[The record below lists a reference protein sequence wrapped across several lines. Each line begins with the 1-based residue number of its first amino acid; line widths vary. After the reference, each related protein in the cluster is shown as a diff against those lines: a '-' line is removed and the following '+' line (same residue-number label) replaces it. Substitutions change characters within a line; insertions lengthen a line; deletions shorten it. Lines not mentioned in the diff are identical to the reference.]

1 MEKVKKNKDKIQKL
15 KLEVE
20 ECRESIQDKMGKVRD
35 IDQENDRLKI
45 ELARIEGER
54 ERNQVEC
61 SLVKKDVEI
70 KEEVQKEVNY
80 RIEEAKEKVR
90 EVNAKNQKMTEEM
103 EREYREL
110 KKN

>member
-1 MEKVKKNKDKIQKL
+1 M
-15 KLEVE
+15 
-20 ECRESIQDKMGKVRD
+20 
-35 IDQENDRLKI
+35 
-45 ELARIEGER
+45 
-54 ERNQVEC
+54 
-61 SLVKKDVEI
+61 KKDVEI

-80 RIEEAKEKVR
+80 RIEEVKEKVR

>member
-1 MEKVKKNKDKIQKL
+1 MKKV
-15 KLEVE
+15 
-20 ECRESIQDKMGKVRD
+20 
-35 IDQENDRLKI
+35 
-45 ELARIEGER
+45 
-54 ERNQVEC
+54 
-61 SLVKKDVEI
+61 VEI
-70 KEEVQKEVNY
+70 KEEVQKEVIY